1 MADKKGKN
9 GGQGAVQQRTVNWE
23 DSNMQTSYANVCNV
37 AGTREEVNLL
47 FGTNQ
52 TWQAGQSELTIKLS
66 NRIVLNAYAAKRL
79 WFLLDKTIKNYES
92 SYGEIVI
99 DHLTQPHVDP
109 TET

>member
-1 MADKKGKN
+1 MANKKEQN
-9 GGQGAVQQRTVNWE
+9 GGKGTAQQRTIKWE

-52 TWQAGQSELTIKLS
+52 TWQAGQSEITIKLS
-66 NRIVLNAYAAKRL
+66 NRIVLNTYAAKRL
-79 WFLLDKTIKNYES
+79 WYLLDQTIKKYES

-99 DHLTQPHVDP
+99 DHLTQPHVDTP
-109 TET
+109 ES